1 MHFSVFIL
9 KTVLGTL
16 SGTVEYNGIE
26 QPRTRAINRFISMRP
41 WITMPM
47 IPRSDPETIRETEP
61 VAVQSLGISAATKP
75 GKMARV

>member
-47 IPRSDPETIRETEP
+47 IPRSDPDTIPKSYRPP
-61 VAVQSLGISAATKP
+61 VGYAAALK
-75 GKMARV
+75 VILL